1 MAGRKAKKE
10 EQTYDR
16 ELAEL
21 PAPLR
26 RREFMMRVEAIIFA
40 ASKPV
45 MRETLTAAI
54 GSDCQLDALIA
65 DIRDELRTRPY
76 DLVAVAGGFQYRT
89 RLGYGAVI
97 RAAAVTPP
105 PPANLSKLEMEVLM
119 VVGYFQPVTR
129 MQIAE
134 ILGRP
139 VSRDV
144 IGALRRVGLIGAGPR
159 SPQPG
164 APYTYVT
171 TQAFLEQWGLQSL
184 RDLPDIDRLEEAG
197 LLGKAPLP
205 DELRSAFGLTDDG
218 EPADIAADEHIGFVS
233 VEE

>member
-1 MAGRKAKKE
+1 MGRRAKPKE
-10 EQTYDR
+10 HETFDR

-21 PAPLR
+21 PAPMR
-26 RREFMMRVEAIIFA
+26 WREFMMRVEAIIFA
-40 ASKPV
+40 SSKPV
-45 MRETLTAAI
+45 MRETLAALI
-54 GSDCQLDALIA
+54 GSDCNLDSLIA

-76 DLVAVAGGFQYRT
+76 ELVAVAGGFQFRT
-89 RLGYGAVI
+89 IRRVADVI
-97 RAAAVTPP
+97 RASGVVGTPAVE
-105 PPANLSKLEMEVLM
+105 LSELEKMVLM

-134 ILGRP
+134 ILSRP
-139 VSRDV
+139 VSRDI
-144 IGALRRVGLIGAGPR
+144 IGALRRAGLIGAGPR

-171 TQAFLEQWGLQSL
+171 TPAFLVQWGLESL

-205 DELRSAFGLTDDG
+205 DELRA
-218 EPADIAADEHIGFVS
+218 PS
-233 VEE
+233 V